1 MVPSHSGRPRIRKHI
16 AGCLCLLVGASLQ
29 RAQADPPAPG
39 PTTVPEREAREPA
52 PARAGD
58 SVPDVF
64 TRAAAIDWGLRNNP
78 ELAALRQQHGIASAA
93 VIIAK
98 TYPFNPVWTNKLFA
112 VNGPESAGI
121 TNRLAMEQRV
131 SIDLEV
137 RGQGR
142 YRREAACAGLSRT
155 DWEIVNQE
163 TLLAL
168 RVVRAFDHV
177 VYQQAKLRLAEEGL
191 RLQQEAVD
199 QVSKLIEAGV
209 QRSPDNLILARSEV
223 DTFTI
228 ALNTTRSTQARAESD
243 LRAALGLTNEAIKV
257 EGTLPSTAAADDPRI
272 LVPQALER
280 RPDLQA
286 RQAALLEAERRLRLA
301 VADRFGNP
309 NIGPDYEYNET
320 RANFLGAQLTV
331 PLPILNTHRGEILQ
345 REAERNRAAL
355 DLRSTEM
362 TIQQQVYAAL
372 SRLSM
377 ARDMVETYQARV
389 LPNLETSVKNMERLF
404 SQAGVD
410 LLKVMDVRRKLLQA
424 RGGYLDALY
433 ELRQARNDL
442 AAAVADPALALDL
455 ESNASA
461 P

>member
-1 MVPSHSGRPRIRKHI
+1 MVPGHTGRRSLRKHI
-16 AGCLCLLVGASLQ
+16 AGCLCLLVGESLQ
-29 RAQADPPAPG
+29 RAQADPPVPG
-39 PTTVPEREAREPA
+39 PTAFPEREARAPA
-52 PARAGD
+52 PARGGD
-58 SVPDVF
+58 SLPAVF
-64 TRAAAIDWGLRNNP
+64 TRAGAIAWGLRNNP
-78 ELAALRQQHGIASAA
+78 ELAALRQQHGIATAA

-121 TNRLAMEQRV
+121 TSHLAMEQRV
-131 SIDLEV
+131 AIDLEV
-137 RGQGR
+137 RSQGR
-142 YRREAACAGLSRT
+142 YRRQAACAGLART

-168 RVVRAFDHV
+168 RIVRAFDSV

-199 QVSKLIEAGV
+199 QVSKLIKAGV

-228 ALNTTRSTQARAESD
+228 ALNTVRSVQARAESD
-243 LRAALGLTNEAIKV
+243 LRAALGLTNEVIKV
-257 EGTLPSTAAADDPRI
+257 EGTLSPTAGPDDPQL
-272 LVPQALER
+272 LVPEALDR

-286 RQAALLEAERRLRLA
+286 RQAALLEAEGRLRLA

-309 NIGPDYEYNET
+309 NLGPDYEYNET
-320 RANFLGAQLTV
+320 GASFIGAQLTV
-331 PLPILNTHRGEILQ
+331 PLPIVNTHRGEILQ

-355 DLRSTEM
+355 DLRSAEI

-372 SRLSM
+372 SRLST
-377 ARDMVETYQARV
+377 AREIVETYQGRV
-389 LPNLETSVKNMERLF
+389 LPDLETALKDMERLF
-404 SQAGVD
+404 TQAAAH
-410 LLKVMDVRRKLLQA
+410 LLTVMDVRRNLLQA

-433 ELRQARNDL
+433 ELRQARNAL
-442 AAAVADPALALDL
+442 AAAVADPTLTLDL
-455 ESNASA
+455 E
-461 P
+461 